1 MQLFLYSNIQIGK
14 PTAKVFVEILKKLSK
29 EEKPYLPDMKKVY
42 YKFIIIKAVLWIDEQ
57 ISETE

>member
-29 EEKPYLPDMKKVY
+29 EEKPYLPDMKKS
-42 YKFIIIKAVLWIDEQ
+42 VL
-57 ISETE
+57 